1 MIFYRYLALQIF
13 KASFM
18 VLFIL
23 IAITLFLDFVHQM
36 KDLGKGLYG
45 FSELLQY
52 LLLRTPLNL
61 VDYMPVAAVIG
72 TTLSLGHLASS
83 SELIAFLSAGVSLK
97 KFIRAVAMAAMV
109 LALISMALTD
119 FVVPYSETRAKEFE
133 SSNMMSRVSMHSR
146 KGVWIK
152 DESNIVFI
160 GTLFPNGNARQ
171 IRIDQL
177 DEAGNLVSSLSANKA
192 IMDETGWL
200 LSKVKITEITDSGI
214 TVSNQK
220 ELHYSGRLTQQLL
233 ETLTVQPRAMSISD
247 LYTYVQF
254 LQDNG
259 LDYSAESL
267 MMWRKIYTPLSIVI
281 LALLALPFVMGS
293 QRHGSPGQR
302 VLIGL
307 FLGISYVVLNSILIQ
322 LGEQLG
328 IIPFIN
334 ALIPILVL
342 ASVLYLL
349 FRTKIMPT

>member
-1 MIFYRYLALQIF
+1 
-13 KASFM
+13 M

-23 IAITLFLDFVHQM
+23 IAISLFLDFVHQM
-36 KDLGKGLYG
+36 KDLGKGMYG

-61 VDYMPVAAVIG
+61 VDFMPVAAVIG
-72 TTLSLGHLASS
+72 TTLSLGGLASS

-97 KFIRAVAMAAMV
+97 KFIRAVAQAALV
-109 LALISMALTD
+109 LALLSMLLTD
-119 FVVPYSETRAKEFE
+119 FVVPYSATMAKEFE

-152 DESNIVFI
+152 DENNIVFI
-160 GTLFPNGNARQ
+160 GSLFPNGNARQ

-177 DEAGNLVSSLSANKA
+177 DDAGNLLRSLSADKA
-192 IMDETGWL
+192 IMLETGWL
-200 LSKVKITEITDSGI
+200 LSRVKLTELTDDGLNIS
-214 TVSNQK
+214 SQK
-220 ELHYSGRLTQQLL
+220 ELLYSGRLTQQLL
-233 ETLTVQPRAMSISD
+233 ETLVVQPRAMSISD
-247 LYTYVQF
+247 LMTYVQF

-307 FLGISYVVLNSILIQ
+307 FLGIGYVVLNSILIQ
-322 LGEQLG
+322 LGEQLK
-328 IIPFIN
+328 IIPIIN

-349 FRTKIMPT
+349 FRFKLMKT